1 MPSLRGHMVYLVEL
15 RQALERELP
24 EVAAPVAAHWPC
36 ALLGCEAP
44 DSHFFTEQT
53 RPDLHMLDAQDPATW
68 PGAVERWLNSQPQ
81 LSPGRAQ
88 PPETAAFVVG
98 YLSHIGLDTWAEQ
111 YLHPDFPAAARRGLP
126 DAWYPAAVA
135 DGVRRAP
142 PSNAWPKPPSPP
154 PTTSR
159 GTPSSARRSPPGSA
173 PSPSAPSPPASCP
186 PSRSTTPGAR
196 AASSRS
202 RVGRHP
208 RTRLRRAA
216 GGNPSAPR
224 TPPPPTPS
232 WRPCCPVPSSSP
244 CTCSA
249 AGGDG
254 RLVRRHTSTN
264 GNPKSRRGCAPPA
277 TLRWAWELRFGGA
290 ITRR

>member
-24 EVAAPVAAHWPC
+24 EVAAAVAAHWPC

-68 PGAVERWLNSQPQ
+68 PGAVERWLDSQPQ

-88 PPETAAFVVG
+88 PPETVAFVVG

-135 DGVRRAP
+135 DG
-142 PSNAWPKPPSPP
+142 
-154 PTTSR
+154 
-159 GTPSSARRSPPGSA
+159 AR
-173 PSPSAPSPPASCP
+173 
-186 PSRSTTPGAR
+186 
-196 AASSRS
+196 
-202 RVGRHP
+202 
-208 RTRLRRAA
+208 RRAA
-216 GGNPSAPR
+216 LPHLAEAAVPAAYHVPPDAIQRAPLPAGVRAEPIR
-224 TPPPPTPS
+224 TLTAGILPALSLDDPWSQSRVQPLPGRAV
-232 WRPCCPVPSSSP
+232 RPDTAEARRLWESERAAHAPV
-244 CTCSA
+244 TA
-249 AGGDG
+249 AEQEALLSGA
-254 RLVRRHTSTN
+254 LAFTLHMIRR
-264 GNPKSRRGCAPPA
+264 
-277 TLRWAWELRFGGA
+277 WW
-290 ITRR
+290 